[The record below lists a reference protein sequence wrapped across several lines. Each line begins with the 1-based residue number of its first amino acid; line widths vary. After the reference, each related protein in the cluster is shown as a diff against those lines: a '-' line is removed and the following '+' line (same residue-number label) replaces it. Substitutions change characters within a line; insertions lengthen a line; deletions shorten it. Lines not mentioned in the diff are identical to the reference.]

1 MAQIFNQD
9 KYTSVKTQTEIYSD
23 LFTDFDVHPELHD
36 VVRKKNEEAVKTSI
50 RNLIFTNKYER
61 PFQPALGSNISKYLF
76 EPISPQTQAGI
87 QNEIRNV
94 IENYEPRAK
103 LIDVV
108 ASPYVDDNAYVVT
121 IVFYLINKNEAVTL
135 NTILYRVR

>member
-9 KYTSVKTQTEIYSD
+9 KYTTVKTQTEIYSD

-36 VVRKKNEEAVKTSI
+36 IVRKRNEEAVKTSI
-50 RNLIFTNKYER
+50 RNLILTNKYER

>member
-9 KYTSVKTQTEIYSD
+9 KYTPVKTQTEIYSD

-36 VVRKKNEEAVKTSI
+36 VVRKRNEEAVKTSI

-61 PFQPALGSNISKYLF
+61 PFQPALGGNISKYLF

>member
-9 KYTSVKTQTEIYSD
+9 KYTPVKTQTEIYSD

-36 VVRKKNEEAVKTSI
+36 IVRKRNEEAVKTSI
-50 RNLIFTNKYER
+50 RNLILTNKYER

-76 EPISPQTQAGI
+76 EPISPETQTGI
-87 QNEIRNV
+87 QTEIRNV